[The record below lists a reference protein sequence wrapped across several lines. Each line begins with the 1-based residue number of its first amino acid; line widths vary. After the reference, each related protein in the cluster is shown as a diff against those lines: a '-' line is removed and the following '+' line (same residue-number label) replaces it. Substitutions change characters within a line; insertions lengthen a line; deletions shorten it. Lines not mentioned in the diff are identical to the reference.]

1 MKTKKLLEKL
11 DEFEQLLREFERQ
24 RESLLGVSGANSA
37 SVEDLPI
44 QREQVSY
51 SLDDFRLTL
60 LRTYHFLRPFIETY
74 SQCFTFTS
82 EGGGKPQEI
91 YEVLIER
98 GTTRF
103 EPIYDDLGR
112 IRDKLSE
119 CDPEA
124 ELDHKGNPIEE

>member
-24 RESLLGVSGANSA
+24 RESLLGVSATNST
-37 SVEDLPI
+37 SIEDLPI

-82 EGGGKPQEI
+82 EGEEKPQET
-91 YEVLIER
+91 YEILIER

-103 EPIYDDLGR
+103 EPIYDDLSR
-112 IRDKLSE
+112 IRDKLSGY
-119 CDPEA
+119 DPET
-124 ELDHKGNPIEE
+124 ELDNKGEPIEE